1 MLAEFGIRKSP
12 VSDTPGSLVKR
23 ISYLVESWRSGDRVD
38 FEIQTLCYE
47 AMFEVFW
54 DRPWFNGLYL
64 WKWFP
69 DDRVSQRRTRG
80 FTSQGKPA
88 EGVLRRRYA
97 SEE

>member
-1 MLAEFGIRKSP
+1 MHAAEEP
-12 VSDTPGSLVKR
+12 WV
-23 ISYLVESWRSGDRVD
+23 WRSGDRVD

-54 DRPWFNGLYL
+54 DRPWFNGLYI

-80 FTSQGKPA
+80 FTPQGKPA